1 VSLPPP
7 NDRLASMFERTRA
20 EGRPAVII
28 FSPCDFPERDATV
41 EVLRAAVE
49 GGADAIEIGMP
60 FSDPLADGPVNQAA
74 YDRALHEGFVP
85 ADLWAAVRQL
95 RAEGIGV
102 PILCMGYFNPLLAYG
117 IEAFTHDAAE
127 AGVDG
132 FIIVDLPP
140 EEASELEQA
149 TRATGLHLIYLLAPT
164 STDERIALAARHG
177 SGFLYCVSV
186 TGVTGTQEAPFADL
200 APFIER
206 VRRQTDLPLAI
217 GFGISRREHVEAAG
231 RLADAAAIGSAF
243 VARAGE
249 TPRDR
254 RSDVLRAF
262 VEGITGHGT
271 E

>member
-1 VSLPPP
+1 MTGSTE
-7 NDRLASMFERTRA
+7 DRLASMFERTRA

-28 FSPCDFPERDATV
+28 FAPCGFPERDATV
-41 EVLRAAVE
+41 EVIKAAVE

-74 YDRALHEGFVP
+74 YGRALEEGFVP
-85 ADLWAAVRQL
+85 ADVWDTVRRL
-95 RAEGIGV
+95 RAEGVGV
-102 PILCMGYFNPLLAYG
+102 PILGMGYSNPLFAYG
-117 IEAFTHDAAE
+117 IEAFTRDAAE
-127 AGVDG
+127 AGLDG
-132 FIIVDLPP
+132 FVIVDLPP
-140 EEASELEQA
+140 EEAGELEQA
-149 TRATGLHLIYLLAPT
+149 ARARGLHLIYLLAPT
-164 STDERIALAARHG
+164 STDERIALAAEHG

-200 APFIER
+200 PPFIER
-206 VRRQTDLPLAI
+206 VRGLTDLPLAI

-231 RLADAAAIGSAF
+231 RLADAAIIGSAF

-249 TPRDR
+249 TPRDQ
-254 RSDVLRAF
+254 RSDVLRTF